1 MRDQLLQLAK
11 RIQREVDELQR
22 TKNAALRKW
31 QKALT
36 DEDYVGSVAFDLQS
50 FYQGVERIFEAIGK
64 LIDTNV
70 PVGEGWHKALLSQMT
85 DEVPG
90 VRPAVIS
97 PNTRDVLDDF
107 RKFRHI
113 ARNIYAFNLDV
124 ARLRILVDKLP
135 EAVERICEDLF
146 VFVGFLKKSVTSKK
160 RGTSINK

>member
-11 RIQREVDELQR
+11 RIQREVDDLKR
-22 TKNAALRKW
+22 AKKSALRKW

-50 FYQGVERIFEAIGK
+50 FYQGVERVFEAIGK
-64 LIDTNV
+64 LVDTNV
-70 PVGEGWHKALLSQMT
+70 PVGEGWQKALLSQMT

-90 VRPAVIS
+90 IRPAVIS
-97 PNTRDVLDDF
+97 SDTRDVLDDF

-124 ARLRILVDKLP
+124 LRLRILVDRLP
-135 EAVERICEDLF
+135 EAVDRICEDFL
-146 VFVGFLKKSVTSKK
+146 VFAVFLKKS
-160 RGTSINK
+160 GTSEDNA